1 MQKRFALWTRCRP
14 MSLLVASP
22 FLIVPPLGSEAVIE
36 LRVKVDPLICAG
48 TNDTSDLHGTSKTI
62 GNPPAQKKSKKMS
75 SSPTKGSAFFHFDM
89 ALSRKQKKKE
99 YDRIW
104 HQLGD
109 LPSDPLIVVSQ
120 MVGLGHWVYH
130 IIN

>member
-1 MQKRFALWTRCRP
+1 

-48 TNDTSDLHGTSKTI
+48 TNDTSDLHGGVEPLGLMRI
-62 GNPPAQKKSKKMS
+62 P
-75 SSPTKGSAFFHFDM
+75 
-89 ALSRKQKKKE
+89 RRKKKAKKNVIVTYRHQQKEVFFSILIWRFPGNKKKTE

-120 MVGLGHWVYH
+120 MVGLGH
-130 IIN
+130 